1 MPYLLL
7 ITALLV
13 LLYGLYRFIMVADFK
28 QVTALFL
35 SAFIIGIGGGLF
47 FLAVTGRLAAALA
60 LLLTLWPILGG
71 LWLRYKRTKAAAAPS
86 PAAASGPM
94 TRKEALDILGLSE
107 GATEDDIRAAHKRLI
122 GKVHPDQ
129 DGSSNLAARV
139 NAARDVLL
147 KKLM

>member
-7 ITALLV
+7 IAALLV
-13 LLYGLYRFIMVADFK
+13 LLYGLYRFIMVADVK

-35 SAFIIGIGGGLF
+35 AAVILGITAALF
-47 FLAVTGRLAAALA
+47 FLAVTGRLPAALA
-60 LLLTLWPILGG
+60 LLFALWPILGG
-71 LWLRYKRTKAAAAPS
+71 LYMRYKRTKAAAGS
-86 PAAASGPM
+86 PAAPSGPM
-94 TRKEALDILGLSE
+94 TRKEALDILGLAE

-129 DGSSNLAARV
+129 DGSSHLAARV

-147 KKLM
+147 K